1 MSTAATEVHELCLTR
16 VLKAPRANIWRCW
29 TEPELLRQW
38 FCPKPWGVARAE
50 LDVRPGG
57 RCFVLMQ
64 GPEGQQVPNPG
75 VYLDVDPGRRLV
87 FTDAFDSAWVPSAK
101 AFMVGEIVLEDA
113 EGGGTRYRAMAR
125 HWSAEDRAS
134 HEQMGFHE
142 GWGKAADQLDA
153 LACTL

>member
-1 MSTAATEVHELCLTR
+1 MSTDVEIHELRLTR
-16 VLKAPRANIWRCW
+16 IMKASRANIWRCW

-64 GPEGQQVPNPG
+64 GPEGEQVPNPG

-101 AFMVGEIVLEDA
+101 AFMVGEIVLADA
-113 EGGGTRYRAMAR
+113 EGGGTLYQAMAR
-125 HWSAEDRAS
+125 HWSAEDHAA

-142 GWGKAADQLDA
+142 GWGKAAEQLDA